1 MLTSH
6 CTTKQGVAE
15 RLDKLIALEGDAAP
29 LPDAHA
35 DPGSSESTLD
45 LPPTPRN
52 VELAAMKGMRRR
64 SWTGPA
70 WLNAITE
77 HGQVRY
83 QQHGLL

>member
-1 MLTSH
+1 M
-6 CTTKQGVAE
+6 QGVAE
-15 RLDKLIALEGDAAP
+15 RLDRLIALEGDAAP
-29 LPDAHA
+29 LPDAHG

-77 HGQVRY
+77 HGQVSKR
-83 QQHGLL
+83 HLTRSESHHRGV